1 MSPHRIDVLGA
12 GVAGLVD
19 RVDSRQLDRVGLLI
33 AVAALDAAGVPTD
46 GPVTGALKTWR
57 AGRPAAAIQRLEIA
71 ALRGRLDTM
80 AFAAS
85 HAGRDAEYRAAF
97 ARARAVGALE
107 FGAGRGGREGLREV
121 VCEACAATGSASLV
135 ANLLLD
141 HLGD

>member
-57 AGRPAAAIQRLEIA
+57 AGRPASADQRVEIA
-71 ALRGRLDTM
+71 GLRGRLDTI

-97 ARARAVGALE
+97 ARARAVAALE
-107 FGAGRGGREGLREV
+107 FGAGGCGLEGLREV

-141 HLGD
+141 HVGD